1 MGVVRADSGSDDIL
15 FHLAQRGDNHYDGY
29 RLGTFLPQ
37 YDVPYTP
44 QNGRGRERGN
54 ARRPAPPNQ
63 PAGGRKKEKFRK
75 FKQ

>member
-1 MGVVRADSGSDDIL
+1 MGVVRADCGCDGLL
-15 FHLAQRGDNHYDGY
+15 FRLAQRGDNHDDGH

-37 YDVPYTP
+37 YDVPHAP
-44 QNGRGRERGN
+44 QDGRGRERRNEGGF
-54 ARRPAPPNQ
+54 APTDQ